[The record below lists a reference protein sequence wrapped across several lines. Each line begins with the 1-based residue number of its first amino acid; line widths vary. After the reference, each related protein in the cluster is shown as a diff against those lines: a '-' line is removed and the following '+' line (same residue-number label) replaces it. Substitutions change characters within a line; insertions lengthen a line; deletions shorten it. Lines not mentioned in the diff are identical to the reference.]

1 MRSRNHKQ
9 FNLKQKHTYSN
20 NVYNNR
26 QRTARPSWGIFCYK
40 LMENIEDTKY
50 LMVRRRNSY
59 AYEEFL
65 RGSYHIDDLNY
76 IRELMSRLT
85 KTEAD
90 RILSSE
96 FDDLCYKSAD
106 VILELLS
113 EDEKNMILRDKI
125 KNDLRDNNHYGQIA
139 TMLIDMGH
147 EKIVDEVGLK
157 PSNFT
162 GNPSLKLCKDIDL
175 NTGEFEPP
183 ILSVKINT
191 NTPKNKL

>member
-1 MRSRNHKQ
+1 MIERRIPKEDIHKIKWPD
-9 FNLKQKHTYSN
+9 LGDH
-20 NVYNNR
+20 
-26 QRTARPSWGIFCYK
+26 
-40 LMENIEDTKY
+40 
-50 LMVRRRNSY
+50 
-59 AYEEFL
+59 AYHHWLHE
-65 RGSYHIDDLNY
+65 RGF
-76 IRELMSRLT
+76 
-85 KTEAD
+85 
-90 RILSSE
+90 SSE

-183 ILSVKINT
+183 ILSVKIIT
-191 NTPKNKL
+191 NTPKNII